1 LQVCR
6 EAFCCFVEEFRTY
19 GSILSTIKTE
29 YEATFLSQRATI
41 EKLIPFKSKLSILE
55 YESGQKYGKQV
66 NESSNIEKRLKIRIA
81 ELEEMTET
89 LDTALTKE
97 KEINIDLAEEVLK
110 FESANVREEFL
121 NQKIKEM
128 RSTHQREDELKQDE
142 VDELKYENSLL
153 TEELDES
160 KLKTEVLEIRCSQL
174 TEDSKSMV
182 DGVLLANSQKA
193 QENISTNLSRYLHAL
208 NIQER
213 PPKE

>member
-1 LQVCR
+1 M
-6 EAFCCFVEEFRTY
+6 EEFRTY

>member
-1 LQVCR
+1 
-6 EAFCCFVEEFRTY
+6 VEEFRTY